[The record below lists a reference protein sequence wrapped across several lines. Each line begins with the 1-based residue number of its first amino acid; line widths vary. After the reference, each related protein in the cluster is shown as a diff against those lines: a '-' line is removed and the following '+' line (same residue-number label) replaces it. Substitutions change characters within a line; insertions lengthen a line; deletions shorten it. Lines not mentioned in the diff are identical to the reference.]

1 MAIKRSHST
10 DRGWSCSALVGL
22 LLALTTWTSALPSN
36 PSGAGMHVPVHEGEI
51 SVDLRAA
58 QIREVLTVIG
68 QPAGL
73 RIYFDAT
80 ANGPVDTQFSGI
92 ALDQG
97 LRRLLRAASLS
108 HTFLYARG
116 PADKVILQ
124 EVRVFGAASG
134 EPAPHHNR
142 ARLGRDERAAALV
155 TAIPQE
161 ESVES
166 EPPELEEET
175 EEDPAEPEQEFDAIQ
190 R

>member
-1 MAIKRSHST
+1 MAMKRSHST
-10 DRGWSCSALVGL
+10 DRSWICSAVVGL
-22 LLALTTWTSALPSN
+22 LLALTTLTSALPSN
-36 PSGAGMHVPVHEGEI
+36 PSGAGMHVAVHEGEI

-68 QPAGL
+68 QQAGL
-73 RIYFDAT
+73 RLYFDEA
-80 ANGPVDTQFSGI
+80 ASGLVDAQFSGI

-124 EVRVFGAASG
+124 EVRVFGAARG
-134 EPAPHHNR
+134 EPAPNHDR
-142 ARLGRDERAAALV
+142 ARLGRNERAAALV

-161 ESVES
+161 ESAEP

-175 EEDPAEPEQEFDAIQ
+175 EPDPAEPEQEFDVAQ
-190 R
+190 D